1 MARPLLSDLKVALLM
16 GGDSDEREISLLSGR
31 EVKKALAGRCRRLT
45 VFDPKKDLV
54 RLTKAAVHGD
64 FDVAFLAL
72 HGPGGED
79 GKIQGLLDLAGL
91 PYTGSSTAACALAMD
106 KAMSKRVFHQQEI
119 PTPRWC
125 VVTEEAFHGLPWKQL
140 EKRILHRV
148 GKKIVVKPLSSGS
161 SVGVMVLPKRG
172 EWKTAVKQ
180 ALRYGQQCLV
190 EAFVEGREFTVA
202 VLERE
207 GKAETLPVIEIRTKR
222 AFFDYKAKYTAGAS
236 EEICP
241 APLSPKQSRQAQALG
256 LAAHKAL
263 VCRQYSRT
271 DMMLGKTG
279 WRVLETNVL
288 PGLTAGSLFPKASV
302 TAGIPFAKLIEHLVL
317 DAYRYGHRT

>member
-1 MARPLLSDLKVALLM
+1 MARRMLSDLKVALLM

-31 EVKKALAGRCRRLT
+31 EVKRALAGCCRRLS

-54 RLTKAAVHGD
+54 RLTQAAVRHE

-72 HGPGGED
+72 HGAGGED

-91 PYTGSSTAACALAMD
+91 PYTGSSSVACAFAMD
-106 KAMSKRVFHQQEI
+106 KAMSKRVFQQQGI

-125 VVTEEAFHGLPWKQL
+125 VLTEDAFRDLPWKQI
-140 EKRILHRV
+140 EKRILSRV

-161 SVGVMVLPKRG
+161 SVGVRVLPKRG

-190 EAFVEGREFTVA
+190 EAYVEGREFTVS
-202 VLERE
+202 VLERD
-207 GKAETLPVIEIRTKR
+207 GKAAALPVVEIRTKR

-241 APLSPKQSRQAQALG
+241 APLSATLTRQAQALG

-263 VCRQYSRT
+263 VCRQYSRS
-271 DMMLGKTG
+271 DLILGKTG
-279 WRVLETNVL
+279 WGVLETNVL

-302 TAGIPFAKLIEHLVL
+302 AAGLPFAKLIEHLVL